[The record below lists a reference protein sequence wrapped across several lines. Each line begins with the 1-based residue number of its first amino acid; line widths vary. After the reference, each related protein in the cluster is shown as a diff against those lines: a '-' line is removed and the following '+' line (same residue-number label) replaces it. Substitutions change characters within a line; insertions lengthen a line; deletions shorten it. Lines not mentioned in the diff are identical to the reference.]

1 MPNGAESTR
10 KTARGRKQRE
20 RGPNWAAGHAGAAPR
35 ARGCAIGAAGEDA
48 AGEDAAVATGARP
61 KSKTKVFVTARD
73 ARKRIARNLGDRAR
87 PTPSA
92 DPVEGASKTYRTN
105 VWSQTHKIF
114 RKLFIAFFFSQKA
127 RWPVRPIYRPVRPRG
142 KARVEAARQATCP
155 SGRESSLGTGSRGSE
170 SRETVFSRAEDF
182 LKNLVSL

>member
-1 MPNGAESTR
+1 M
-10 KTARGRKQRE
+10 
-20 RGPNWAAGHAGAAPR
+20 
-35 ARGCAIGAAGEDA
+35 RGCAGARVRDRRGGGERGGRD
-48 AGEDAAVATGARP
+48 GPRP

-73 ARKRIARNLGDRAR
+73 ARKRIARNLADRAW

-92 DPVEGASKTYRTN
+92 DVVEGASKTYRTN

-142 KARVEAARQATCP
+142 KARVEAARQATCA
-155 SGRESSLGTGSRGSE
+155 SDRESSLGTGSRGPE

>member
-20 RGPNWAAGHAGAAPR
+20 RGPDWAGDTRAGAAGAR
-35 ARGCAIGAAGEDA
+35 VRGCAIGAAGENAHGRD
-48 AGEDAAVATGARP
+48 GPRP

-73 ARKRIARNLGDRAR
+73 ARKRIARNLADRAW

-92 DPVEGASKTYRTN
+92 DVVEGASKTYRTN

-127 RWPVRPIYRPVRPRG
+127 RWPVRPIYRPVRPRWE
-142 KARVEAARQATCP
+142 ARVEAARQATCA
-155 SGRESSLGTGSRGSE
+155 SDRESSLGTGSRGPE